1 MYWYCSLCMEW
12 RADTYIKIDPRTR
25 SPMCKVCG
33 QWVRDNLS
41 DGDYKRLWEENGMDV
56 PPPQLLNGVRGSWT
70 PQDAADEDTA

>member
-41 DGDYKRLWEENGMDV
+41 DGDTNVCGRRMAWMCHHH
-56 PPPQLLNGVRGSWT
+56 SC
-70 PQDAADEDTA
+70 